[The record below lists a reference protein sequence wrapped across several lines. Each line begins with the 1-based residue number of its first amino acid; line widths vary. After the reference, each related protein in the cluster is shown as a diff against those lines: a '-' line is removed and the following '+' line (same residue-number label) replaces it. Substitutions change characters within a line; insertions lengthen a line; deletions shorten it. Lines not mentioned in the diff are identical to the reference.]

1 LLLFLHGRGEWR
13 YGVKVMRTFL
23 AAAAVMAL
31 ALAGCGREGGEIA
44 PAADRLPE
52 EPGYGEPAIPALPE
66 RSAEDYR
73 ALSGYGEAWFLNPGW
88 PGEYAP
94 GFAVLEAGVRLQGRA
109 RPNPADPQDIA
120 CMLPD
125 LANYHMLN
133 RERVF
138 TDSLEFF
145 TATQTFPLTIQEDVN
160 IDYASAGSLE
170 LQSLALSRGDQL
182 VYLRYLGE
190 GFMVLAFEGQEYNI
204 NESELRGVSDIGN
217 RDLVEHLW
225 VRVSCLG
232 GLNAWLLYDEV
243 IDEPG
248 IAPSPFT
255 GFREASD
262 ILPEEVEQVRLLG
275 LQGFDE

>member
-1 LLLFLHGRGEWR
+1 
-13 YGVKVMRTFL
+13 MRTFL
-23 AAAAVMAL
+23 AAGAAL
-31 ALAGCGREGGEIA
+31 ALMLAGCGREGGE
-44 PAADRLPE
+44 PSLPVEGFPEEAAIDLPE
-52 EPGYGEPAIPALPE
+52 EPVIPA

-73 ALSGYGEAWFLNPGW
+73 ALSGYGEGWYLNPGW

-94 GFAVLEAGVRLQGRA
+94 GFAVLDAGVRVQGRA

-120 CMLPD
+120 CMLPE

-133 RERVF
+133 RERMRA
-138 TDSLEFF
+138 DGLEFF
-145 TATQTFPLTIQEDVN
+145 AATQTFPLTITEDVS
-160 IDYASAGSLE
+160 IEYASAGSLE
-170 LQSLALSRGDQL
+170 MQTLALARGDQL
-182 VYLRYLGE
+182 IYRRYLGE
-190 GFMVLAFEGQEYNI
+190 GFMVLDYQGQEYNI
-204 NESELRGVSDIGN
+204 NESELRGVSDIGS

-243 IDEPG
+243 IDAPG

-262 ILPEEVEQVRLLG
+262 ILPEEVEQVRMIG